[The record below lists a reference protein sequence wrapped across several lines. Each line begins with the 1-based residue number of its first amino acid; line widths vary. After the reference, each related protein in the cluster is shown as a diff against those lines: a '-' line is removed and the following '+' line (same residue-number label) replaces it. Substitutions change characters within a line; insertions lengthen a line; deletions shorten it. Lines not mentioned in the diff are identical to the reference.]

1 MMTWET
7 KNSLYHIHSD
17 PHNNNKAFKTNRS
30 IKYFPLEMNDDLMT
44 LVHDEIIITRSCKK
58 RAIMPATK
66 SVWCWSCINAYKT
79 EDSQRLVKEVVNTL
93 CIQQLNLGKVFNCNW
108 WLCWVEMVHP
118 MNTFKYKLGT
128 IIYWICSTA
137 QSQYQYHQSSLFIWS
152 VFDLVARDLNFC
164 MCTVVCVE

>member
-1 MMTWET
+1 MIWLRQQEHLQCLVTISGR
-7 KNSLYHIHSD
+7 KSSSLLKLYKWIYVQNWRQQGTS
-17 PHNNNKAFKTNRS
+17 KKQ
-30 IKYFPLEMNDDLMT
+30 KY
-44 LVHDEIIITRSCKK
+44 LVYPTV
-58 RAIMPATK
+58 K
-66 SVWCWSCINAYKT
+66 SW
-79 EDSQRLVKEVVNTL
+79 
-93 CIQQLNLGKVFNCNW
+93 KVFNCNW

-164 MCTVVCVE
+164 MCTWVVMMILNRSQNSLLKQKTKKSLPAWCSLSSCVERL